1 MCRAIETQGTEVA
14 AVTYIFGAESK
25 PFLDVV
31 TKSGA
36 TYKFLQVG
44 TWLVSVCIQLSL
56 MECIYRHPE

>member
-1 MCRAIETQGTEVA
+1 MRRAIETQGTEVA
-14 AVTYIFGAESK
+14 AVTYVFGAESK

-31 TKSGA
+31 TKNGA

-44 TWLVSVCIQLSL
+44 TWLLPVCIQLSL

>member
-1 MCRAIETQGTEVA
+1 MRRAIETQGTEVA
-14 AVTYIFGAESK
+14 AVTYVFGAESK

-44 TWLVSVCIQLSL
+44 SWPLSVCIQLSL
-56 MECIYRHPE
+56 VECIYRLPK